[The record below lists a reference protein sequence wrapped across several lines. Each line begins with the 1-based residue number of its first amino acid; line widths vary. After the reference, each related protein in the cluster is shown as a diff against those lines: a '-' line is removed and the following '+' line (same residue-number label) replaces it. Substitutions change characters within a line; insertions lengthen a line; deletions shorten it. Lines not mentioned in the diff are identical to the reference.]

1 METREAISYKASFA
15 SKARSILSKIFVN
28 QYSFLI
34 IFMVVLGIIVTII
47 NPNFIKVTNLF
58 NIILQV
64 SVTGVVC
71 AGIGTVILSGEF
83 DISLGSQMSVIAVVF
98 AMTISQTGNI
108 PLAILIAFI
117 LGIVMGAIN
126 GIIVVKSNAHSFILT
141 MGTSTAYAGVALFYS
156 SGLWAS
162 LKGKFQ
168 FIGRYKVFNLIPMP
182 AIVFVA
188 VIIVL
193 YMILRFTKFGRIIY
207 AIGGNVE
214 AAYLSGINV
223 KLYKISIFIFAS
235 VFYAIAT
242 IVLISQLGAGYPNT
256 GNYYTLPAIASVIV
270 GGIAI
275 TGGRGSAIS
284 IFLGALVF
292 GVINNSLNMLM
303 VNPYIK
309 DIILGAI
316 VLIAVTFSAWRSRKL

>member
-15 SKARSILSKIFVN
+15 SKARSILSKIFMN

-34 IFMVVLGIIVTII
+34 IFMVVLGSIVTII

-64 SVTGVVC
+64 SVTGMVC

-83 DISLGSQMSVIAVVF
+83 DISLGSQMSVIGIVF
-98 AMTISQTGNI
+98 AITINQTGNI
-108 PLAILIAFI
+108 PLAIVIAFL

-162 LKGKFQ
+162 LGGRFQ
-168 FIGRYKVFNLIPMP
+168 FIGRYKIFNLIPMP

-193 YMILRFTKFGRIIY
+193 YIILRFTKFGRIIY

-214 AAYLSGINV
+214 AAYLSGINID
-223 KLYKISIFIFAS
+223 LYKISIFIFAS

-242 IVLISQLGAGYPNT
+242 IVLISQLGAAYPNT

-316 VLIAVTFSAWRSRKL
+316 VVIAVTFSAWRGRKL